1 MKKKFL
7 KNTVLSVL
15 LNFKAIDQNPLIEN
29 ILKQLSEE
37 FIKNLKDKRVQAQ
50 YLKKYDSRG
59 LLELVFRLAKKG
71 IHKKEFGIVSSILRI
86 IEKRYNE
93 YQLISNNHPK
103 KPSPEFMDKIL
114 YPSDKITS
122 LEGTNTFT
130 IVDWKQLNIELRDKE
145 PNQIIFKKIINGI
158 PSSHKVFEKNLNE
171 IHLGMTTRNI
181 IKAFGS
187 LDSDQYYNHP
197 LNKKDQVFRLNK
209 ALKELFKIPNLINP
223 FFWKRNQLSTEIQV
237 TAFDKHK
244 TPVLPS

>member
-1 MKKKFL
+1 M
-7 KNTVLSVL
+7 
-15 LNFKAIDQNPLIEN
+15 IEN

-103 KPSPEFMDKIL
+103 KPSPEFMDRIL

-130 IVDWKQLNIELRDKE
+130 IVKLETVKYR
-145 PNQIIFKKIINGI
+145 
-158 PSSHKVFEKNLNE
+158 V
-171 IHLGMTTRNI
+171 
-181 IKAFGS
+181 
-187 LDSDQYYNHP
+187 
-197 LNKKDQVFRLNK
+197 
-209 ALKELFKIPNLINP
+209 
-223 FFWKRNQLSTEIQV
+223 KR
-237 TAFDKHK
+237 
-244 TPVLPS
+244 